1 MHGHCLYNTK
11 IMNDLVTQA
20 KNYATGA
27 HQRISH
33 KRKYSNEPYQ
43 VHLKAVAEIVSSVT
57 DDPETI
63 AAAWLHDTV
72 EDTPATLQQIEKEF
86 GANIAEL
93 VEDLTDVSKPS
104 DGNRAVRKAIDRR
117 HLAQAS
123 ARAKTVKLADLID
136 NCKDITRHDPRFAP
150 VYLEEM
156 SALLAVLQ
164 EGDKGLMEIAYK
176 VYNKSIAK
184 LNDTGN
190 HADIDVS
197 LHAYRK
203 GGFDT
208 PQFRRMFSESFVAQ
222 DIAEPLISF
231 DMNTPCKAVRKHM
244 QRLKQDMVGMR
255 NGGVI
260 IGYVRQVDLAD
271 GVCADYLRHLS
282 ANRIVDSK
290 TSLSDVIYTLTRHD
304 YCFVSI
310 LGQVMAVIC
319 RDDINKPMVRMWLFG
334 IVTMMEMGMTRLI
347 EERFPDDSW
356 QQQMSTGR
364 LEKVKQMHEERQRRN
379 LNSRLLDSMQFSDK
393 GYLLIGDPQSLN
405 ILGFESRAVARK
417 AIKELES
424 LRNHLAHAQDIV
436 SHDWAQ
442 IARMTQNLSKF
453 DS

>member
-1 MHGHCLYNTK
+1 
-11 IMNDLVTQA
+11 MNDLITHA
-20 KNYATGA
+20 KTYATSA

-33 KRKYSNEPYQ
+33 KRKYSDEPYQ
-43 VHLKAVAEIVSSVT
+43 VHLKAVAEIVASVT
-57 DDPETI
+57 DNPETI

-86 GANIAEL
+86 GVSVAEL
-93 VEDLTDVSKPS
+93 VEELTDVSKPS
-104 DGNRAVRKAIDRR
+104 DGNRAVRKAMDRR

-123 ARAKTVKLADLID
+123 AQAKTVKLADLID

-156 SALLAVLQ
+156 SALLLVLQ
-164 EGDKGLMEIAYK
+164 EGDEHLMKIAYK

-184 LNDTGN
+184 LSHGTG
-190 HADIDVS
+190 HSDIDVS
-197 LHAYRK
+197 IQAYQK
-203 GGFDT
+203 AGFHT
-208 PQFRRMFSESFVAQ
+208 PQFKRMFSESFVAQ
-222 DIAEPLISF
+222 DIAEPLLSF
-231 DMNTPCKAVRKHM
+231 DMNTPCKAIKKYM
-244 QRLKQDMVGMR
+244 KQQHQDLVGIR
-255 NGGVI
+255 NGGTIV
-260 IGYVRQVDLAD
+260 GYVRQIDLTD
-271 GVCADYLRHLS
+271 GVCADHLRHLS
-282 ANRIVDSK
+282 ANRIVDGNA
-290 TSLSDVIYTLTRHD
+290 SLADVIHILTRHD
-304 YCFVSI
+304 YCFVSV
-310 LGQVMAVIC
+310 LNQVMAVIC

-356 QQQMSTGR
+356 QQQMSAGR
-364 LEKVKQMHEERQRRN
+364 LEKVKHMHEERQRRN

-393 GYLLIGDPQSLN
+393 GYLLIGDPHSLKV
-405 ILGFESRAVARK
+405 LGFESRASGRK

-442 IARMTQNLSKF
+442 IARMTKRLSQF